1 MINEDNNWLL
11 IILIKT
17 SYYDVFDLISM
28 IILIIKQMFLKILIF
43 DKKAF
48 IKYFGYFG

>member
-1 MINEDNNWLL
+1 MIYEDNNWLM
-11 IILIKT
+11 IILINT
-17 SYYDVFDLISM
+17 SYDDVFDLISM
-28 IILIIKQMFLKILIF
+28 IIPIIKQMFLKILIF